1 MKNIFVLLIL
11 FIFSQS
17 VFAKAIP
24 VEALSDFSTENPP
37 VVYSVKILDNID
49 LSPTLSLKEGNIV
62 EGKIV
67 DVISPR
73 RLKRNATFTFIPEK
87 FENSAGSLTEIKG
100 YYPAKYTTK
109 LNKGQIAKSAALGV
123 GSYFIKGLSI
133 GYSAVEGAVKN
144 EKDNRFKST
153 VNSVYENSPL
163 SYVEKGEELVIKK
176 GQFFLLNFKIEDD
189 ENLPNYEY
197 EELPTD

>member
-87 FENSAGSLTEIKG
+87 IANSAGS
-100 YYPAKYTTK
+100 
-109 LNKGQIAKSAALGV
+109 
-123 GSYFIKGLSI
+123 
-133 GYSAVEGAVKN
+133 
-144 EKDNRFKST
+144 
-153 VNSVYENSPL
+153 
-163 SYVEKGEELVIKK
+163 
-176 GQFFLLNFKIEDD
+176 
-189 ENLPNYEY
+189 
-197 EELPTD
+197 